1 MTAPR
6 QGRWLRTGRLSRVGL
21 GLAAGVLPAAPSG
34 AISLKA
40 LVGPAASIHHV
51 AAFLL
56 IAVIGAIGLF
66 FGLLL

>member
-1 MTAPR
+1 MASDRSAFTHRAGP
-6 QGRWLRTGRLSRVGL
+6 

-40 LVGPAASIHHV
+40 LVSPTASIHHV